1 MLCQNTKKW
10 HVFTAW
16 MIICWVHLDP
26 KARYLKHLEVSA
38 FKLLFYSSFQRR
50 GQVFKSVSGIP
61 YVEWPAACESH
72 ARSSSLIFCLFKMCC
87 QRLCEFLSLKNNRHV
102 VKVAV
107 LEASL
112 NYLFFWA
119 SSRDKCMSICSML
132 GTVSAE
138 KKYNYHQTVNYRCF
152 QGSVLYMSN
161 LEVAWG
167 PHRCALTEKEL
178 QVKTQVCNVEDF
190 WLLEKH
196 RINHNEL
203 QVWGKK
209 QCILSAG
216 VLPPRPHFF
225 TSLQSSLT
233 R

>member
-1 MLCQNTKKW
+1 
-10 HVFTAW
+10 
-16 MIICWVHLDP
+16 
-26 KARYLKHLEVSA
+26 
-38 FKLLFYSSFQRR
+38 
-50 GQVFKSVSGIP
+50 
-61 YVEWPAACESH
+61 
-72 ARSSSLIFCLFKMCC
+72 MCC

-138 KKYNYHQTVNYRCF
+138 KKYNYHQRVNYRCF
-152 QGSVLYMSN
+152 QGPVLYMSN

-167 PHRCALTEKEL
+167 PHRWALTEKEL

-203 QVWGKK
+203 QVWGKS
-209 QCILSAG
+209 SASCRLEFC
-216 VLPPRPHFF
+216 LPGP
-225 TSLQSSLT
+225 TSSQASSLLWNVSHLSYLWICT
-233 R
+233 IFGRSFEVERL